1 MKVDSGVTSIR
12 FVLFDVISFWV
23 PWPKFPTRMLQNA
36 ERNNRPG
43 KRGIHRATRVV
54 GNFLIQEA
62 GE

>member
-1 MKVDSGVTSIR
+1 MKVDGGVTSIR

-43 KRGIHRATRVV
+43 KRGIPQGYSWYV
-54 GNFLIQEA
+54 GKSLIQDL
-62 GE
+62 